1 MMRWL
6 LVVAALQIAA
16 QANAA
21 QPNCDQF
28 AEVRAVVDTYYK
40 SAKTDAASVQP
51 ALAEMLKEPRGAS
64 CWLVRDIKEVRRE
77 RLTAAQAVSSEVIWA
92 LRGLRF
98 LTNCTEFRGAL
109 TRKQSINPQDVR
121 WQLLLQN
128 GVEKIPFFRT
138 WMARD
143 IVVVAPVEVQHQVI
157 AAWQSWYSSAAS
169 TFSYQQCGSLDGW
182 YF

>member
-6 LVVAALQIAA
+6 LAIAALQFAT
-16 QANAA
+16 QTNAA
-21 QPNCDQF
+21 QPNCDEF
-28 AEVRAVVDTYYK
+28 AEARAVIEIYYK
-40 SAKTDAASVQP
+40 SARTDVASVQSV
-51 ALAEMLKEPRGAS
+51 LSEMLKKPQEAS
-64 CWLVRDIKEVRRE
+64 CWLIRDLKEVRRD
-77 RLTAAQAVSSEVIWA
+77 RLSAAQAVSSKEIWA

-98 LTNCTEFRGAL
+98 LTNCTDFRGAL
-109 TRKQSINPQDVR
+109 MYKQSIDPQDVR

-138 WMARD
+138 WMTRD
-143 IVVVAPVEVQHQVI
+143 IVLVAPVEVQNQII
-157 AAWQSWYSSAAS
+157 AAWQNWYSSVAS